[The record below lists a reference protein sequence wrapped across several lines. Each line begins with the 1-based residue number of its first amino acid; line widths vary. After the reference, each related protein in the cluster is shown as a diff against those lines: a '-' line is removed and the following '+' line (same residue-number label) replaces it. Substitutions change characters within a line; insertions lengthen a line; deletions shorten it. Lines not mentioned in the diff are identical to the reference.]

1 MTFEMSN
8 DASAVMSTETYTD
21 FVVDAPA
28 KETKWYAL
36 QVRPRFEKIVAVH
49 LQHKGFEDYLPLY
62 RSRRKWSDRVK
73 EIDLPLFPGY
83 IFCKFDVLRRLPIL
97 MVPGVMSIVGLGRSP
112 LAVSD
117 DEIAA
122 EFKIP
127 KGQVLLRIPQ
137 LLAKIGVQERL
148 EMVFYAY
155 TDVGVYQQM
164 SPQVQKH
171 FNSPP
176 IKQRAS

>member
-1 MTFEMSN
+1 MPN
-8 DASAVMSTETYTD
+8 NTD
-21 FVVDAPA
+21 
-28 KETKWYAL
+28 
-36 QVRPRFEKIVAVH
+36 EKRTLLSKDEKRLMELVAR
-49 LQHKGFEDYLPLY
+49 GFT
-62 RSRRKWSDRVK
+62 
-73 EIDLPLFPGY
+73 
-83 IFCKFDVLRRLPIL
+83 
-97 MVPGVMSIVGLGRSP
+97 
-112 LAVSD
+112 D